1 MTHPDEP
8 TLTGKVAV
16 ITGGSRGISF
26 ATALQLAN
34 DGADCSLAAQ
44 NEARLKDAAASIA
57 DQTGRRVEYHA
68 ADLRTLEGCQSLLE
82 AAEVAFPITD
92 ILINCAGAARGGPF
106 LELSEELWYD
116 GFALKFYSAVRLSR
130 LFWPRLVESHGAVV
144 NIVGSRART
153 PAADEMIGGA
163 VNAALA
169 NFTKALAGQG
179 LRDDVNVNI
188 IHPGMT
194 RTERLQ
200 EIFEYRART
209 HGTTPE
215 EFERQQIE
223 ASGIRRV
230 GQPED
235 VARLIAYLCS
245 PAARQ
250 IHGTAIA
257 IDGGATEGL
266 Y

>member
-1 MTHPDEP
+1 MTAE
-8 TLTGKVAV
+8 LTDKVAV
-16 ITGGSRGISF
+16 VTGGSRGIGR
-26 ATALQLAN
+26 AIALRLAA
-34 DGADCSLAAQ
+34 DGADCLIAAHR
-44 NEARLKDAAASIA
+44 EAPLKAAAERIA
-57 DQTGRRVEYHA
+57 ARTGRRIEHHA
-68 ADLRTLEGCQSLLE
+68 ADLRTAAGCQSLF
-82 AAEVAFPITD
+82 VAVRDSFGQVD

-106 LELSEELWYD
+106 LELTDDIWED

-130 LFWPRLVESHGAVV
+130 LFWPLLTASHGAVV

-153 PAADEMIGGA
+153 PAADEMVGGA

-188 IHPGMT
+188 VHPGMT

-209 HGTTPE
+209 FDTTPE
-215 EFERQQIE
+215 EFERQQID

-230 GQPED
+230 GEPED
-235 VARLIAYLCS
+235 VAALIAFLCS
-245 PAARQ
+245 PAARHIQ
-250 IHGTAIA
+250 GAAIA
-257 IDGGATEGL
+257 IDGGATTGL

>member
-1 MTHPDEP
+1 MTHPDRP

-16 ITGGSRGISF
+16 ITGGSRGIGF
-26 ATALQLAN
+26 ATALQLAT
-34 DGADCSLAAQ
+34 DGADCFLAAQ
-44 NEARLKDAAASIA
+44 SEDRLKDAAARIA

-68 ADLRTLEGCQSLLE
+68 ADLRTLEGCGSLLE
-82 AAEVAFPITD
+82 AAESAYKTTD

-106 LELSEELWYD
+106 LELTDDIWED

-130 LFWPRLVESHGAVV
+130 LFWPHLAAARGTVI

-179 LRDDVNVNI
+179 LRDDINVNI
-188 IHPGMT
+188 VHPGMT

-215 EFERQQIE
+215 EFEAQMIA

-235 VARLIAYLCS
+235 VAQLVAYLCS

-250 IHGTAIA
+250 IHGAAIA